1 MAEESR
7 QNKRENDE
15 SEGGGTP
22 AWLTTYCD
30 LMTLM
35 LSFFVILVSFST
47 FEEGRIVKLVGS
59 FRGAFKILPGG
70 FKTDPG
76 EEVIEPGKEMLQTF
90 RESGEILTRMR
101 GVVEKDGLNQ
111 GVELMMTDKGFE
123 VFIDDYVLFGLE
135 PGKADIV
142 PEMEPFL
149 DELAEIILQKQY
161 VVRIEGHTDDLSV
174 GTEKFP
180 SSWELSTARAVNILR
195 YFVARGGISP
205 LRLSAAGF
213 GKYLPL
219 FPNDTPEHRAKNRR
233 VMIHLEQSELAEKVL
248 EKEPLFKKGVV
259 KDLSF

>member
-1 MAEESR
+1 MAEENG

-15 SEGGGTP
+15 SESGGTP

-35 LSFFVILVSFST
+35 LSFFVILVSFAT

-59 FRGAFKILPGG
+59 FRGAFKVLPGG
-70 FKTDPG
+70 YKTDPG
-76 EEVIEPGKEMLQTF
+76 EQVIEPGKEMVQSF

-101 GVVEKDGLNQ
+101 GVVAKEGLQ
-111 GVELMMTDKGFE
+111 GVELTMTDKGFE
-123 VFIDDYVLFGLE
+123 VFIADYVLFGLQ
-135 PGKADIV
+135 PGTADIV

-149 DELAEIILQKQY
+149 AELAEIILQKQY

-174 GTEKFP
+174 GTEQFP
-180 SSWELSTARAVNILR
+180 SSWELSTTRAVNVLK
-195 YFVARGGISP
+195 YFIARGGISP

-213 GKYLPL
+213 GKHRPL

-248 EKEPLFKKGVV
+248 VEEPLFKKGVV
-259 KDLSF
+259 KDL